1 MHQVYFPGHIPWHLA
16 IVHGLAVAAGL
27 SLYVVASHGLRPRR
41 NPSAA
46 IAWVISLALIPY
58 LALPLYLI
66 FGTRKLGRRPRDGA
80 DRVGAAGAIAQDAW
94 PERLA
99 EAMQLTPA
107 ATYRSLSI
115 HDDGAAALAALD
127 ETFAAAT
134 RTLDVCTFLI
144 GSDVLGDAIKK
155 RLIARA
161 SAGVRVRLLIDGL
174 GRLLGGHFDLRSLR
188 RAGIE
193 VAIFVPPLHWPGRG
207 RINLRNHRKMVI
219 ADGSRLWCGGR
230 NFAAE
235 YFVGAPGI
243 QTWRD
248 LSFDF
253 EGELVAAAVDQYD
266 ADWRFAT
273 GNRAARTR
281 ARSPASSGSQPEAP
295 SSRRAQLIPSGPDQT
310 DDTVHAMLVSAFFDA
325 RTRIVAVSPYFVP
338 DDTLLL
344 ALTLAA
350 RRGVVVD
357 LLVPRRSN
365 HRFAD
370 IARHRSLRALAEAG
384 ARVWMLP
391 DMIHAKAVVVDGLA
405 LAGSANLDARSLF
418 LNYELMVA
426 FYDSDDV
433 DRFAAWIARQ
443 QSDATRY
450 VPHPPGPVKDLA
462 EGLILWAAFQL

>member
-1 MHQVYFPGHIPWHLA
+1 MLNHDTFAFPWHLG
-16 IVHGLAVAAGL
+16 VLHGLAVAAGL
-27 SLYVVASHGLRPRR
+27 ALYVAASHGLRQRR

-46 IAWVISLALIPY
+46 IAWVVSLALIPY
-58 LALPLYLI
+58 LALPLYLM
-66 FGTRKLGRRPRDGA
+66 FGTRKLGRRPRDSA
-80 DRVGAAGAIAQDAW
+80 DRVRAAGGIAEDAW

-99 EAMQLTPA
+99 EAMQIAPA

-115 HDDGAAALAALD
+115 HEDGAAALAAL
-127 ETFAAAT
+127 EEIITAAT

-144 GSDVLGDAIKK
+144 GRDVLGDAIEK

-161 SAGVRVRLLIDGL
+161 ADGVRVRLLLDGI

-193 VAIFVPPLHWPGRG
+193 VAVFVPLFHWPSRG
-207 RINLRNHRKMVI
+207 RANLRNHRKMVI

-235 YFVGAPGI
+235 YFVGAPGKRA
-243 QTWRD
+243 WRD
-248 LSFDF
+248 LSFDV
-253 EGELVAAAVDQYD
+253 EGELVAAAADQYD

-281 ARSPASSGSQPEAP
+281 VRCHAPSDAQPKAR
-295 SSRRAQLIPSGPDQT
+295 SSRRAQLIPSGPDQA
-310 DDTVHAMLVSAFFDA
+310 DDTVHAMLVTAFFDA
-325 RTRIVAVSPYFVP
+325 RTRIVAVTPYFVP

-350 RRGVVVD
+350 RRQVAVD

-365 HRFAD
+365 HRLAD

-384 ARVWMLP
+384 ARVWFLP

-418 LNYELMVA
+418 LNYEMMVA
-426 FYDSDDV
+426 FYDPSDV
-433 DRFAAWIARQ
+433 DRFAGWIARQ
-443 QSDATRY
+443 QRDATRY
-450 VPHPPGPVKDLA
+450 VPHPPGLMKDLA